1 VQQSPEACQRSDR
14 FRGGA
19 DIEEQA
25 GQAGS
30 VAIDPLRTPIT
41 QLVSAV
47 EEVERRVDFL
57 ELALDFRALARTEIF
72 LQPLQQSLLSR
83 NEFWNDS
90 QKGWLCSF
98 IG

>member
-1 VQQSPEACQRSDR
+1 LRVDRKSLALVQND
-14 FRGGA
+14 
-19 DIEEQA
+19 
-25 GQAGS
+25 
-30 VAIDPLRTPIT
+30 AIDPLRTPIT

-83 NEFWNDS
+83 NEFCNDS
-90 QKGWLCSF
+90 QKGWLRSF

>member
-1 VQQSPEACQRSDR
+1 VLNVSSSH
-14 FRGGA
+14 F
-19 DIEEQA
+19 
-25 GQAGS
+25 
-30 VAIDPLRTPIT
+30 DPLRTPIT

>member
-1 VQQSPEACQRSDR
+1 VALSGDWRMSAIPSLSGDKQTCGERPKTD
-14 FRGGA
+14 
-19 DIEEQA
+19 
-25 GQAGS
+25 
-30 VAIDPLRTPIT
+30 AIDPLRTPIT

>member
-1 VQQSPEACQRSDR
+1 MLKVS
-14 FRGGA
+14 F
-19 DIEEQA
+19 
-25 GQAGS
+25 
-30 VAIDPLRTPIT
+30 VARDPLRTPIT

-57 ELALDFRALARTEIF
+57 ELVLDFRALARTEIF